1 MSGRRFDVA
10 EVAEVLFM
18 WQRGCSARDTAR
30 SLGMGRDRIR
40 AIVRRATSHGY
51 VSTGDPLSRD
61 EWRERVVTMFPERT
75 APPGSV
81 QRQELEQFREAIEH
95 GLERDTASTVWQ
107 RLRDEQGINVA
118 LRTFRRYASDLR
130 AAYPDHAGTRT
141 ALVMQLSA
149 ARRRISELEAQLN
162 SHRSTA
168 PSRGDATLS
177 ELRRPG
183 DAREHAQRL
192 AG

>member
-10 EVAEVLFM
+10 DVAEVLVM
-18 WQRGCSARDTAR
+18 WQRGCSSRDTAR
-30 SLGMGRDRIR
+30 TLGMGRDRIR
-40 AIVRRATSHGY
+40 AIVRRA
-51 VSTGDPLSRD
+51 VSYGFVATGDPLSRD
-61 EWRERVVTMFPERT
+61 QWLERVATMFADRA

-81 QRQELEQFREAIEH
+81 QRQELERFREVIEH
-95 GLERDTASTVWQ
+95 GLERDSASTVWQ

-130 AAYPDHAGTRT
+130 AAYPDHGGTRT

-149 ARRRISELEAQLN
+149 ARQRISELEAQLT
-162 SHRSTA
+162 SHRPAVPIRRDAVLSERRG
-168 PSRGDATLS
+168 RGDD
-177 ELRRPG
+177 R
-183 DAREHAQRL
+183 DARRL

>member
-1 MSGRRFDVA
+1 
-10 EVAEVLFM
+10 M
-18 WQRGCSARDTAR
+18 WQGGCSSRDTAR
-30 SLGMGRDRIR
+30 CLGMGRDRIR

-51 VSTGDPLSRD
+51 VATGEPLSRD
-61 EWRERVVTMFPERT
+61 EWRERVPMMFSERA

-81 QRQELEQFREAIEH
+81 QRQELERFREAIER
-95 GLERDTASTVWQ
+95 GLERDSASAVWQ
-107 RLRDEQGINVA
+107 RLRDEHGINVA

-130 AAYPDHAGTRT
+130 AAYPDHDGTRT

-162 SHRSTA
+162 SHRA
-168 PSRGDATLS
+168 PAPGRGDAAFS
-177 ELRRPG
+177 ELRG
-183 DAREHAQRL
+183 AADARDDQRL

>member
-10 EVAEVLFM
+10 DVADVLVM
-18 WQRGCSARDTAR
+18 WQGGCSSRDTAR

-40 AIVRRATSHGY
+40 AIVRRAMSHGY
-51 VSTGDPLSRD
+51 VASGDPLSRD
-61 EWRERVVTMFPERT
+61 EWRERVATMFSERA

-81 QRQELEQFREAIEH
+81 QRQELERFREVIEQ
-95 GLERDTASTVWQ
+95 GLERDSASTVWQ
-107 RLRDEQGINVA
+107 RLRDEHGINVA

-130 AAYPDHAGTRT
+130 AAYPDHDGTRT

-149 ARRRISELEAQLN
+149 ARQRISELEAQLT
-162 SHRSTA
+162 SHRAAA
-168 PSRGDATLS
+168 PVRRDATLS
-177 ELRRPG
+177 ERRGRG
-183 DAREHAQRL
+183 DDRDAQRL

>member
-10 EVAEVLFM
+10 EVAEVLVM
-18 WQRGCSARDTAR
+18 WQGGCSARDISR

-51 VSTGDPLSRD
+51 VATDDPLSRD
-61 EWRERVVTMFPERT
+61 EWRERVSTMFSERA
-75 APPGSV
+75 APPGSA
-81 QRQELEQFREAIEH
+81 QRQELERFRGAIEH
-95 GLERDTASTVWQ
+95 GLERDSAGTVWQ
-107 RLRDEQGINVA
+107 RLRDEHGINVA

-130 AAYPDHAGTRT
+130 AAYPDHDGTRT

-162 SHRSTA
+162 SQRA
-168 PSRGDATLS
+168 AVPMRGDATLS
-177 ELRRPG
+177 ELRG
-183 DAREHAQRL
+183 AADARDTQRL